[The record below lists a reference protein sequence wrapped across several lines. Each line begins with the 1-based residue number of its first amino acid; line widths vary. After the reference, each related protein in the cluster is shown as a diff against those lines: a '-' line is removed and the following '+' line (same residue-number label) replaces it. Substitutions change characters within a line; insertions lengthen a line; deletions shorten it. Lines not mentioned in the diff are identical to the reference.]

1 VKNYMIIKQRVRDLD
16 QFQRA
21 FDKLKPMRER
31 HGLKDMGQYRSAD
44 EPDTVIVLLE
54 VADIAA
60 ARVYW
65 HSKVLSEGRKEAGIV
80 GPLTAGTDQ
89 VWLTDG
95 TVRSGLDGDR

>member
-1 VKNYMIIKQRVRDLD
+1 MKNYMIIKQRVRDLD

>member
-1 VKNYMIIKQRVRDLD
+1 MPERNSKVDIHRRPPVKNYMIIKQRVRDLD

-54 VADIAA
+54 VADISA
-60 ARVYW
+60 ARAYW
-65 HSKVLSEGRKEAGIV
+65 YSKVLSEGRKEA
-80 GPLTAGTDQ
+80 PLAPSWPALIRYG
-89 VWLTDG
+89 
-95 TVRSGLDGDR
+95 

>member
-31 HGLKDMGQYRSAD
+31 HGLKDLGQYRSAD

-80 GPLTAGTDQ
+80 GPLMAGFDQ
-89 VWLTDG
+89 VWLTNG
-95 TVRSGLDGDR
+95 TVRSGLDTDR

>member
-16 QFQRA
+16 QFQKA

-31 HGLKDMGQYRSAD
+31 HGLKDIGQFHSAD

-54 VADIAA
+54 VADISA
-60 ARVYW
+60 ARAYW
-65 HSKVLSEGRKEAGIV
+65 HSKFLSEGRKEAGIV

-95 TVRSGLDGDR
+95 TVRSSRRPE

>member
-54 VADIAA
+54 VADISA
-60 ARVYW
+60 ARAYW
-65 HSKVLSEGRKEAGIV
+65 YSKVLSEGRQEAGIV
-80 GPLTAGTDQ
+80 GPLMAGTDQ
-89 VWLTDG
+89 VWLTNG
-95 TVRSGLDGDR
+95 TVRSGLDTDR